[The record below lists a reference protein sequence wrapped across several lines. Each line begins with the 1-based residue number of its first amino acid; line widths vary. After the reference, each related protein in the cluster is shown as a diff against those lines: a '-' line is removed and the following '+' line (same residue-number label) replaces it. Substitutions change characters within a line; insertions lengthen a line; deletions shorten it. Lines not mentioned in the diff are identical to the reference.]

1 MIRIDKGASGTDSF
15 VHDRVLHLDGK
26 PRSNSIPSLVIDNDD
41 VKASHGASIG
51 QVDREQVFYLK
62 TRGLNEKE
70 AERILVDGF
79 CEDIFSRVPVASVRE
94 QMRQQLFQKQ
104 GRTL

>member
-1 MIRIDKGASGTDSF
+1 
-15 VHDRVLHLDGK
+15 
-26 PRSNSIPSLVIDNDD
+26 
-41 VKASHGASIG
+41 
-51 QVDREQVFYLK
+51 
-62 TRGLNEKE
+62 LNEKE